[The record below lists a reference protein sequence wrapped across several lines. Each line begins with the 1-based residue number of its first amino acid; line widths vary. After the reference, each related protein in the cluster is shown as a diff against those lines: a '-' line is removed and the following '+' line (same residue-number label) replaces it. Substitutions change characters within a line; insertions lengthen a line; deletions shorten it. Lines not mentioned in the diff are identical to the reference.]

1 MSKNATTYSVLVASE
16 SKDYMLVIKNH
27 TEKMGIFHD
36 CRFAFNGKD
45 ALEKFREMRPDL
57 FILDIILS
65 EIDGLSVLETIKNE
79 GIHGNSKIVVTSAT
93 SSEFSVNKS
102 FDYGADF
109 FLIKPISF
117 FTFRGRIMDLLQY
130 NDQKKEESMG
140 DIEKY
145 IVPPTDVKTDLDQM
159 SAITRII
166 QRIGFTPNMKGYK
179 YVRYAISLGLQ
190 DEGILNK
197 ITQGLYPAVA
207 ENFNTTASRVER
219 DIRHAVE
226 VAWEKGD
233 MRYIENLFGY
243 TVDANRGKPTNSAFI
258 AAIVDYINLNKV
270 KID

>member
-93 SSEFSVNKS
+93 SSEFSINKS

-140 DIEKY
+140 DIEK
-145 IVPPTDVKTDLDQM
+145 
-159 SAITRII
+159 
-166 QRIGFTPNMKGYK
+166 
-179 YVRYAISLGLQ
+179 
-190 DEGILNK
+190 
-197 ITQGLYPAVA
+197 
-207 ENFNTTASRVER
+207 
-219 DIRHAVE
+219 
-226 VAWEKGD
+226 
-233 MRYIENLFGY
+233 
-243 TVDANRGKPTNSAFI
+243 
-258 AAIVDYINLNKV
+258 
-270 KID
+270 